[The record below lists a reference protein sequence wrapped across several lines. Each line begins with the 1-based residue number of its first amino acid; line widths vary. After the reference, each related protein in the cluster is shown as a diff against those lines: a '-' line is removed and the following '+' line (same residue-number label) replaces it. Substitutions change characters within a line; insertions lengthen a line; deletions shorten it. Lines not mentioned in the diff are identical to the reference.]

1 MAVPEK
7 TDSVPEVR
15 AASLLKVPAVWA
27 APVLLVSVL
36 IFLVTLI
43 YLGSLVDP
51 ASHLRGLP
59 VLTVNEDH
67 GMSTPSGRVDLGQQ
81 VVAALT
87 QSPRVSALLS
97 LKPVTLAQAKA
108 QMNIGNAYAVIVI
121 PRGFTRSVLALY
133 DGRTSAGQAPPA
145 PVIQLLT
152 NPRAGGLGV
161 SLATGIAQPALGQ
174 ISQKIGQQMLSV
186 PVVSGPA
193 STGAKALLANPITVA
208 VVPYHP
214 LPPRSAL
221 GLSAFYVSLLS
232 ILCGF
237 MTATLVNSSIDS
249 SLGYATSEVGPW
261 WQQRLPLPVTRWQ
274 TLLAKWLMGAAIV
287 PVTTALMLIAAIA
300 ILKMDAPYPWYL
312 WLFTTFTAEVV
323 AVGTLV
329 LFAALGSLGQL
340 VAVLFFLYL
349 ALASSGGTVPL
360 QALPGFF
367 RFVSNVDPLRQVLDG
382 VRSILYFGAAG
393 AAGLTRALVLTGTGL
408 VFWVVLGITVTTW
421 YDRRGL
427 RRMQPELMAHLYRS
441 VREYTQR
448 ASTKSETGP
457 RT

>member
-1 MAVPEK
+1 VAVPEK

-51 ASHLRGLP
+51 ASHLRSLP

-67 GMSTPSGRVDLGQQ
+67 GTSTPSGRVDLGQQ

-87 QSPRVSALLS
+87 QSPAVSTRLS
-97 LKPVTLAQAKA
+97 LQPATLAQAKA
-108 QMNIGNAYAVIVI
+108 QMSIGNAYAVIVI

-133 DGRTSAGQAPPA
+133 DGRTSAGQAPSA

-174 ISQKIGQQMLSV
+174 ISQKIGQRLLSV
-186 PVVSGPA
+186 PVASGPA

-393 AAGLTRALVLTGTGL
+393 AAGLTRAIVLTCTGL

-448 ASTKSETGP
+448 AATKAETGP